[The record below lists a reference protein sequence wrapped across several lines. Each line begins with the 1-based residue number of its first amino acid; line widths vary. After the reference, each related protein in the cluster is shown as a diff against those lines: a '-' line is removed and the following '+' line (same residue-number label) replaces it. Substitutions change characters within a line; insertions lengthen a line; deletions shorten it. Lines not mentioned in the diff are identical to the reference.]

1 MQAPTPATVAKILV
15 VEDNRKLASFL
26 SRALSEEGYV
36 VDLVEDGAVAVSQ
49 ARSIPYNLVIL
60 DWMLPSLDGLHVC
73 RALRTAGKTVPILM
87 LTARADFC
95 DRISGL
101 DAGADDFLPKPFDL
115 SELLARVRALGRRGQ
130 RDRFLEVGLL
140 RIDRQDRT
148 VCFAGVD
155 LDLTHREFMLLGYL
169 AREAGRVVSRLELLQ
184 NVWEATYD
192 PGTNMIDVHVKNLR
206 TKLGEHAGMI
216 ETVRGV
222 GYRWHTEVDILSP
235 EARS

>member
-1 MQAPTPATVAKILV
+1 MPAQTTPSSAKILV

-26 SRALSEEGYV
+26 SRALTEEGYV
-36 VDLVEDGAVAVSQ
+36 VDLVDDGAVAVSQ
-49 ARSIPYNLVIL
+49 ARNIEYNLVIL

-73 RALRTAGKTVPILM
+73 RALRTAGKSVPILM
-87 LTARADFC
+87 LTARSEFC
-95 DRISGL
+95 DRVSGL

-130 RDRFLEVGLL
+130 RDRYLEVGQL

-148 VCFAGVD
+148 VTFAGAD

-184 NVWEATYD
+184 NVWETAYD
-192 PGTNMIDVHVKNLR
+192 PGTNMIDVHIKNLR
-206 TKLGEHAGMI
+206 TKLGEHASMI

-222 GYRWHTEVDILSP
+222 GYRWHAEPGNRV
-235 EARS
+235 A

>member
-1 MQAPTPATVAKILV
+1 MPSTPNPSKILV

-36 VDLVEDGAVAVSQ
+36 VDLVDDGAVAVSQ
-49 ARSIPYNLVIL
+49 ARSIEYALVIL
-60 DWMLPSLDGLHVC
+60 DWMLPSLDGVHVC
-73 RALRTAGKTVPILM
+73 RALRTAGKAVPILM
-87 LTARADFC
+87 LTARGEIA

-148 VCFAGVD
+148 VTYADRD

-169 AREAGRVVSRLELLQ
+169 ARESGRVVSRLELLQ
-184 NVWEATYD
+184 NVWETTYD
-192 PGTNMIDVHVKNLR
+192 PGTNMIDVHIKNLR
-206 TKLGEHAGMI
+206 TKLGEHAGLI

-222 GYRWHTEVDILSP
+222 GYRWQGEPSHRV
-235 EARS
+235 A

>member
-1 MQAPTPATVAKILV
+1 MSTIQQATNPAKILV

-26 SRALSEEGYV
+26 SRALAEEGYV
-36 VDLVEDGAVAVSQ
+36 VDLVEDGAVAVSR
-49 ARSIPYNLVIL
+49 ARSIEYSLVIL

-73 RALRTAGKTVPILM
+73 RALRLAGKSVPILM
-87 LTARADFC
+87 LTARTDVP

-130 RDRFLEVGLL
+130 RDRFLEVGQL

-148 VCFAGVD
+148 VIYAG
-155 LDLTHREFMLLGYL
+155 LELELTQREFLLLGYL

-184 NVWEATYD
+184 NVWETSYD

-206 TKLGEHAGMI
+206 MKLGEHAGMI

-222 GYRWHTEVDILSP
+222 GYRWQAEPGHCV
-235 EARS
+235 A

>member
-1 MQAPTPATVAKILV
+1 MPAHSPSPSAKILV

-36 VDLVEDGAVAVSQ
+36 VDLVDDGAVAVSQ
-49 ARSIPYNLVIL
+49 ARNIEYNLVIL

-73 RALRTAGKTVPILM
+73 RALRTAGKSVPILM
-87 LTARADFC
+87 LTARSEFC
-95 DRISGL
+95 DRVSGL

-130 RDRFLEVGLL
+130 RDRFLEVGQL

-148 VCFAGVD
+148 VTFAGID

-184 NVWEATYD
+184 NVWETAYD
-192 PGTNMIDVHVKNLR
+192 PGTNMIDVHIKNLR
-206 TKLGEHAGMI
+206 TKLGEHATMI

-222 GYRWHTEVDILSP
+222 GYRWHAEPGHRV
-235 EARS
+235 A